1 MEDSLTRACRKNDP
15 SIIFRELPIT
25 KQEAIEIITATGKI
39 KSGCLSYNSDS
50 KRTLR
55 DACVGLS
62 CDECMF
68 NKEAHT
74 VESMIKG
81 INGRVYVPSKT
92 KAASSSTRNK
102 YFPKLTDL

>member
-25 KQEAIEIITATGKI
+25 KQEAIEIINY
-39 KSGCLSYNSDS
+39 SGRTKDSCLSYNDKS

-62 CDECMF
+62 CNECML
-68 NKEAHT
+68 NMQHCT
-74 VESMIKG
+74 VESMIRW
-81 INGRVYVPSKT
+81 INGGTYVSSKT
-92 KAASSSTRNK
+92 KVVSSSTRNK